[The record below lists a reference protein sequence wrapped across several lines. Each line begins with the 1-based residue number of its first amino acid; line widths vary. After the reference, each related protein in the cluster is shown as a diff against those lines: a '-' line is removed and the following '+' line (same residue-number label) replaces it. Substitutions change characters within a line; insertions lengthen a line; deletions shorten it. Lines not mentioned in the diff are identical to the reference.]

1 MNFIEAMQ
9 HVAENERTAVILPGA
24 DSFVWYDGAVRRR
37 GQPPAGLLIQ
47 RIGRGQSSQP
57 YAPTLKEVLSEDWET
72 YQPGNLMRL

>member
-1 MNFIEAMQ
+1 
-9 HVAENERTAVILPGA
+9 VILPGA